1 MTCPKCNTPLRERE
15 QSGVVID
22 FCPTCRGIWLDSGE
36 LEKLIQSEQRYYD
49 NDDGGDDDDGDD
61 DDGGA
66 VGGRGGRGRR
76 GGFLE
81 NLMDVFGN

>member
-1 MTCPKCNTPLRERE
+1 MTCPKCSTALRERD

-22 FCPTCRGIWLDSGE
+22 FCPACRGIWLDSGE
-36 LEKLIQSEQRYYD
+36 LEKLIQREQRYYSD
-49 NDDGGDDDDGDD
+49 NRDDDVDDDDDGPP
-61 DDGGA
+61 GEQ
-66 VGGRGGRGRR
+66 GGRGRR